1 MRSSIFSATLLV
13 LALLAAAP
21 TILSQMRGGGMGA
34 SPQPQL
40 GTQLDNMQMTGSSG
54 AQNSAQ
60 ATLIAQMGRNLQV
73 EIDLSKLAL
82 KNSSNDQIKAL
93 ARQTIAENR
102 RNDIELTNTASGNTF
117 GPQPFGEGTP
127 SQTRKVEKQMK
138 KMSGAQFDG
147 MYLSQ
152 MKNYLDQDQEAL
164 GEASTAMCSIRF
176 GAVLTKLRNTTDQR
190 ANQLAQVAQT
200 ENVRAVPR

>member
-13 LALLAAAP
+13 LALLVTTPA
-21 TILSQMRGGGMGA
+21 ILSQMRGGGMGT
-34 SPQPQL
+34 SPQPQF
-40 GTQLDNMQMTGSSG
+40 GTQLDNMQTIGPAG

-60 ATLIAQMGRNLQV
+60 VALIAQMRRNLQV

-93 ARQTIAENR
+93 ARQTIAENH
-102 RNDIELTNTASGNTF
+102 RNERELTDTASSNTF
-117 GPQPFGEGTP
+117 GPQSFDEGTP
-127 SQTRKVEKQMK
+127 SKTRKAEKQMK

-152 MKNYLDQDQEAL
+152 MKGSLDDDQEAL
-164 GEASTAMCSIRF
+164 GEASTTMCSIRF
-176 GAVLTKLRNTTDQR
+176 GAVLTKLRDTTDQR
-190 ANQLAQVAQT
+190 ANQLAQVAQS
-200 ENVRAVPR
+200 ENVKLE